1 MLGGTPMVGELRNA
15 TKKDTTMRKLQLL
28 TAAAAVLLA
37 LTGPSLAA
45 KRTHQDPAAYSANAA
60 DRSGAYYYG
69 PRPGYEA
76 YGAAPGVQG
85 WGNPGYSGYSYGQN
99 LPYPDRPYGDPDSW

>member
-1 MLGGTPMVGELRNA
+1 M
-15 TKKDTTMRKLQLL
+15 KKLQVL
-28 TAAAAVLLA
+28 TTAAAVLLA
-37 LTGPSLAA
+37 LSGPSFAA
-45 KRTHQDPAAYSANAA
+45 KRTHHTTSVDPASSTA

-76 YGAAPGVQG
+76 YGAVPTTQG
-85 WGNPGYSGYSYGQN
+85 WSGGSASYGQT